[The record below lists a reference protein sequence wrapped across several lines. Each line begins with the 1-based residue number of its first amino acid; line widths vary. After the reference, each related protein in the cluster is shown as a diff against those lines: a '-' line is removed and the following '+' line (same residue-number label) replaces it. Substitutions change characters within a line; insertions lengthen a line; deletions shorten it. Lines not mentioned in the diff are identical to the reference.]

1 MDSKLILII
10 KKLCIAGLLVFSACF
25 VFGNL
30 NLAKGVMGGYVVF
43 SVNILAL
50 AVIFRTLL
58 NKNVSLGDSTS
69 KKIAIFSLGIKIPL
83 LALVLYYFIRVLGL
97 PALNIFV
104 GSILGMF
111 VTGWLFFEDYLQNL
125 AK

>member
-1 MDSKLILII
+1 MDSKLILIT
-10 KKLCIAGLLVFSACF
+10 KKLCVAGLLVFSACF

-30 NLAKGVMGGYVVF
+30 NLAKGVVGGYVVF

-50 AVIFRTLL
+50 ALIFKVLL
-58 NKNVSLGDSTS
+58 NKDVSLSDSTS

-83 LALVLYYFIRVLGL
+83 LAAVLYYFIRVLHL
-97 PALNIFV
+97 PALNIFA

-111 VTGWLFFEDYLQNL
+111 VTGGLFFEDYLQNL